1 MLKTRQKK
9 VFKISTSKIENN
21 NEFYDGDIFQ
31 LNEFVNVN
39 KITEVIFCAKDISA
53 QNIIYSMADVNSKN
67 TVDFKI
73 IPEKSQFIIGSQSIY
88 SNETYYTT
96 ELNHINSL
104 ENITK
109 KRSFDIYISLV
120 LLLMSPLF
128 ILFFKNY
135 KKAFKNINTVLIGNK
150 TWIGYEE
157 SSFKNKLP
165 KIKSGIFSIVDN
177 DKKME

>member
-1 MLKTRQKK
+1 MM
-9 VFKISTSKIENN
+9 
-21 NEFYDGDIFQ
+21 
-31 LNEFVNVN
+31 VNV
-39 KITEVIFCAKDISA
+39 
-53 QNIIYSMADVNSKN
+53 
-67 TVDFKI
+67 
-73 IPEKSQFIIGSQSIY
+73 
-88 SNETYYTT
+88 
-96 ELNHINSL
+96 LNL
-104 ENITK
+104 T

-157 SSFKNKLP
+157 SSSKNKLP

-177 DKKME
+177 DKKMEEETVDKINIIYAKDYNIMLDLKILVKNIFKTY